1 MKNKTVYALLCSTMI
16 SGCVAMVGGVRQDIA
31 IESKVPDVQVSIGDQ
46 SCAPPCTVN
55 VRRRW
60 ASYPMRATRGGQTIV
75 EGPIYR
81 RESANA
87 DPCWDH
93 KVKVLMLPAIVDG
106 LLIIP
111 GIIDIATGIT
121 EFMPEEVTVEENRY
135 LVNDPCFS
143 KPHVGGYQRGF
154 NGDGQE

>member
-1 MKNKTVYALLCSTMI
+1 
-16 SGCVAMVGGVRQDIA
+16 
-31 IESKVPDVQVSIGDQ
+31 
-46 SCAPPCTVN
+46 
-55 VRRRW
+55 
-60 ASYPMRATRGGQTIV
+60 
-75 EGPIYR
+75 
-81 RESANA
+81 
-87 DPCWDH
+87 
-93 KVKVLMLPAIVDG
+93 MLPAIVDG